1 MAAALGEAR
10 PDISYE
16 PDLQKHEQRT
26 AARLQA
32 DPSLPNTPLPP
43 GFPSSMDTSVLYFDE
58 NSFQSENEY
67 TYNLTD
73 KELKEIKKAV
83 QYFAGTSPSGLL

>member
-1 MAAALGEAR
+1 MAPGIIDVR

-16 PDLQKHEQRT
+16 PNRQTYEKRT
-26 AARLQA
+26 AARLKA
-32 DPSLPNTPLPP
+32 NPLLPDTPLPQ
-43 GFPSSMDTSVLYFDE
+43 GFPSSMGTATLYFDE
-58 NSFQSENEY
+58 NSYQSENEY

-83 QYFAGTSPSGLL
+83 QHFAGSHSSN